1 MEFWVWNLAFM
12 ILSGSILFGRKY
24 IDVPNPLKAFLI
36 VMAGFVFVSAALS
49 TFLQIVW
56 SLPD

>member
-1 MEFWVWNLAFM
+1 MEFWFWNLAFM
-12 ILSGSILFGRKY
+12 ILSGIILFGRKR
-24 IDVPNPLKAFLI
+24 IDVPNPLKAYLI
-36 VMAGFVFVSAALS
+36 PLAGFVFVSTALS